1 MFTSQAYKEPSI
13 MVTQLKEYLT
23 SVGNN
28 NNWSYDYINGLLPL
42 VDEAYED
49 QYSIFKYNT
58 TIVTDLLQQ
67 FQNELEQYTI
77 EFTNNNVTLIPK
89 FTKVY
94 NTLSELV
101 GTPSFIVESE
111 SITNIAQDQ
120 FVEGA
125 KDLQKKSDET
135 FQKAIPFVFG
145 GLVLYFVAPRIISA
159 IGDERRK

>member
-23 SVGNN
+23 SIGNN
-28 NNWSYDYINGLLPL
+28 NNWSYDYLNGLLPL

-58 TIVTDLLQQ
+58 TIVSDLVQQ
-67 FQNELEQYTI
+67 FQNEFEQYTI
-77 EFTNNNVTLIPK
+77 EYTNNNVTAIPK

-94 NTLSELV
+94 NVLSEV
-101 GTPSFIVESE
+101 IGTPSFIVESE

-120 FVEGA
+120 FIEGA
-125 KDLQKKSDET
+125 KDLQEKSDQT
-135 FQKAIPFVFG
+135 FKTALPFVFG
-145 GLVLYFVAPRIISA
+145 GLVLYFVAPRIIEA
-159 IGDERRK
+159 IGEEQRK

>member
-28 NNWSYDYINGLLPL
+28 NNWSYDYLNGLLAL

-58 TIVTDLLQQ
+58 TIVTDLVQQ
-67 FQNELEQYTI
+67 FQNEFEQYTI
-77 EFTNNNVTLIPK
+77 EYTNNNVTAIPK

-94 NTLSELV
+94 NVLSEV
-101 GTPSFIVESE
+101 IGTPSFIVQSE

-120 FVEGA
+120 FIEGA
-125 KDLQKKSDET
+125 KDLQEKSDQT
-135 FQKAIPFVFG
+135 FKKALPFVFG
-145 GLVLYFVAPRIISA
+145 GLVLYFVAPRIIEA
-159 IGDERRK
+159 IGEEQRK